1 MNTSS
6 LQNLGVEFR
15 GGFTDYAISLY
26 YARILSGSTYGAWA
40 PGVVFTGHF
49 LRWDGDIETKAVYS
63 SPDDDLL
70 AYLNALVDSG
80 PLPGFW
86 AAYYVPVLRSWT
98 KDGGAGGITGYG
110 TPGPWMSGRFGGS
123 TGILK
128 NLNPLGGSAAASAAG
143 WVAKILKLAPEARVT
158 MYETSLEPGGVSNG
172 ILFER
177 PLS

>member
-49 LRWDGDIETKAVYS
+49 LRWDGDKPVYS

-110 TPGPWMSGRFGGS
+110 TPGPWMSGRFGGTS
-123 TGILK
+123 GILK
-128 NLNPLGGSAAASAAG
+128 DLNPYIPGNALANTAAFA
-143 WVAKILKLAPEARVT
+143 AKILKLAPEARVT
-158 MYETSLEPGGVSNG
+158 QYELVATTLV
-172 ILFER
+172 ER
-177 PLS
+177 PLP